1 MELAL
6 FGSGGSYYWRMW
18 GGLGFLPNIF
28 VLVPGFFGC
37 FFKDVELVQFGTG
50 GIRGE
55 CWGGGEVGRRDGNY
69 LEESN
74 KSTAGLTRKG
84 NPVKKESRLDIV
96 ASRLV

>member
-1 MELAL
+1 MGRVGISSEY
-6 FGSGGSYYWRMW
+6 FGFSSW
-18 GGLGFLPNIF
+18 IF
-28 VLVPGFFGC
+28 WMFFM
-37 FFKDVELVQFGTG
+37 DVELVQFGTG